1 MITLNQEVDL
11 NRLNRFILTAL
22 ALALFAA
29 APFVMADEGMWTF
42 DNPPTKQLKEKYN
55 FTPTKEWLDHV
66 RLSSVH
72 FGGGS
77 GSFVSPT
84 GLVMTNHHVAMGQLQ
99 KMSTAENNFVATGFY
114 AATQA
119 EEAKCPD
126 LELNVLMD
134 MVNITARITGV
145 VKPGMKPAEALK
157 ARDEEKA
164 KIEKEY
170 HDQTGLRCEVVSFY
184 NGGEYWL
191 YQYKR
196 YTDIRLVMAPERQIA
211 FWGGD
216 DDNFTYPRYD
226 LDMAFF
232 RIYEND
238 KPISS
243 NDYLKWNVNGA
254 AQDELVFVSGH
265 PGRTS
270 RLNTYAQI
278 TLARDYRYPMNL
290 EMIQKSLDVLYDYS
304 KRGPEQARRAL
315 GQIFGMENSKKALGG
330 QYQGLLDAKLM
341 AKAKADEDAFR
352 AKVNAN
358 PEWKKAYGDGWKTIE
373 KVIAQQKKEFGARS
387 YGSLALSSQ
396 FARSAQTLVFAAAE
410 RKKPDLERLNGYHET
425 QLERMKRQLF
435 SPAPVYKDLQ
445 EATFAAMLQMA
456 VEKAGAADPIVAAV
470 LKGRT
475 AAQAAK
481 ELVEATELDKPEV
494 RKALYEG
501 GAEAIANSTDP
512 FIALMRELEPELRKR
527 QEKSRK
533 ENESILTPA
542 SEKIANARFAV
553 NGKNMYPDANSTLR
567 LSYGSV
573 KGYPMNGTKAPY
585 KTTLYGLYDRA
596 LGFDQKEAYALPQ
609 RFWDRQK
616 ELDLSTPVNF
626 VSSCDIIGGNSGSPV
641 INQNAELVGLVFDGN
656 IESLVGDSVFDE
668 TANRCVA
675 VHSAFIIEGLRK
687 LYDAGKLADEIQGK

>member
-1 MITLNQEVDL
+1 MNRIIRTTLAIVL
-11 NRLNRFILTAL
+11 LLTASL
-22 ALALFAA
+22 
-29 APFVMADEGMWTF
+29 VTADEGMWTF
-42 DNPPTKQLKEKYN
+42 DNPPTKQLQEKYN

-66 RLSSVH
+66 RLSSVR
-72 FGGGS
+72 FMDGGS
-77 GSFVSPT
+77 GSFVSPN

-99 KMSTAENNFVATGFY
+99 KMSTAEQNFVATGFY

-126 LELNVLMD
+126 LELNVLVD
-134 MVNITARITGV
+134 MVNVTSRITGA
-145 VKPGMKPAEALK
+145 VKPGMKPADALK
-157 ARDEEKA
+157 ARKEEQA

-170 HDQTGLRCEVVSFY
+170 SDKTGLRCDVVSLY

-232 RIYEND
+232 RVYEDD
-238 KPISS
+238 KPLSS
-243 NDYLKWNVNGA
+243 PDYLKWNAAGA
-254 AQDELVFVSGH
+254 ENNELVFVSGH
-265 PGRTS
+265 PGSTS
-270 RLNTYAQI
+270 RLDTYAMLEI
-278 TLARDYRYPMNL
+278 ERDFNAPMIL
-290 EMIQKSLDVLYDYS
+290 EMIQKRLDVLYAYS

-315 GQIFGMENSKKALGG
+315 GQIFGLENGKKSYTGR
-330 QYQGLLDAKLM
+330 YRGLQDPKLM
-341 AKAKADEDAFR
+341 AKAKAEEEAFR

-358 PEWKKAYGDGWKTIE
+358 PEWKKVYGDGWKTIE
-373 KVIAQQKKEFGARS
+373 KVIAKQKKEFGSRS
-387 YGSLALSSQ
+387 YGSLALSSS
-396 FARSAQTLVFAAAE
+396 FARYAQNLVFAAAE
-410 RKKPDLERLNGYHET
+410 RQKPDMERLDGYHDV
-425 QLERMKRQLF
+425 QLERSKLRLF
-435 SPAPVYKDLQ
+435 SPAPIYKDLE
-445 EATFAAMLQMA
+445 EATFVSMLELA
-456 VEKAGAADPIVAAV
+456 LDKAGAADPIVSAV

-475 AAQAAK
+475 PAQAAK
-481 ELVEATELDKPEV
+481 EMIEATTLDKPEV

-501 GAEAIANSTDP
+501 GAEAVAKSDDP
-512 FIALMRELEPELRKR
+512 FIVLMRGLEPLLRER

-533 ENESILTPA
+533 ETESILTPA

-553 NGKNMYPDANSTLR
+553 YGKNTYPDATFTLR
-567 LSYGSV
+567 LSYGAV
-573 KGYPMNGTKAPY
+573 KGYPMNGTRAPY

-596 LGFDQKEAYALPQ
+596 LGFDQQGAWALPQ

-616 ELDLSTPVNF
+616 DLDLSTPANF
-626 VSSCDIIGGNSGSPV
+626 VSTCDIIGGNSGSPV
-641 INQNAELVGLVFDGN
+641 INKNAELVGLVFDGN
-656 IESLVGDSVFDE
+656 IESLVGDYVFDE

-687 LYDAGKLADEIQGK
+687 LYDAGKLADEIEGK

>member
-1 MITLNQEVDL
+1 MNRIIRTTLAIVL
-11 NRLNRFILTAL
+11 LLTASL
-22 ALALFAA
+22 
-29 APFVMADEGMWTF
+29 VTADEGMWTF
-42 DNPPTKQLKEKYN
+42 DNPPTKQLQEKYN

-66 RLSSVH
+66 RLSSVR
-72 FGGGS
+72 FMDGGS
-77 GSFVSPT
+77 GSFVSPN

-99 KMSTAENNFVATGFY
+99 KMSTAEQNFVATGFY

-126 LELNVLMD
+126 LELNVLVD
-134 MVNITARITGV
+134 MVNVTSRITGA
-145 VKPGMKPAEALK
+145 VKPGMKPADALK
-157 ARDEEKA
+157 ARKEEQA

-170 HDQTGLRCEVVSFY
+170 SDKTGLRCDVVSLY

-232 RIYEND
+232 RVYEDD
-238 KPISS
+238 KSLSS
-243 NDYLKWNVNGA
+243 PDYLKWNAAGA
-254 AQDELVFVSGH
+254 ENNELVFVSGH
-265 PGRTS
+265 PGSTS
-270 RLNTYAQI
+270 RLDTYAMLEI
-278 TLARDYRYPMNL
+278 ERDFNAPMIL
-290 EMIQKSLDVLYDYS
+290 EMIQKRLDVLYAYS

-315 GQIFGMENSKKALGG
+315 GQIFGLENGKKSYTGR
-330 QYQGLLDAKLM
+330 YRGLQDPKLM
-341 AKAKADEDAFR
+341 AKAKADEEAFR

-373 KVIAQQKKEFGARS
+373 KVIAKQKKEFGSRS
-387 YGSLALSSQ
+387 YGSLALSSS
-396 FARSAQTLVFAAAE
+396 FARYAQRLVFAAAE
-410 RKKPDLERLNGYHET
+410 RKKPDMERLDGYHDV
-425 QLERMKRQLF
+425 QLERAKLSLF
-435 SPAPVYKDLQ
+435 SPAPIYKDLE
-445 EATFAAMLQMA
+445 EATFVSMLELA
-456 VEKAGAADPIVAAV
+456 LDKAGAADPIVSAV

-475 AAQAAK
+475 PAQAAK
-481 ELVEATELDKPEV
+481 EMIEATTLDKPEV

-501 GAEAIANSTDP
+501 GAEAVAKSDDP
-512 FIALMRELEPELRKR
+512 FIVLMRGLEPLLRER

-533 ENESILTPA
+533 ETESILTPA

-553 NGKNMYPDANSTLR
+553 YGKNTYPDATFTLR
-567 LSYGSV
+567 LSYGAV
-573 KGYPMNGTKAPY
+573 KGYPMNGTRAPY

-596 LGFDQKEAYALPQ
+596 LGFDQQGAWALPP

-616 ELDLSTPVNF
+616 DLDLSTPANF
-626 VSSCDIIGGNSGSPV
+626 VSTCDIIGGNSGSPV
-641 INQNAELVGLVFDGN
+641 INKNAELVGLVFDGN
-656 IESLVGDSVFDE
+656 IESLVGDYVFDE

-687 LYDAGKLADEIQGK
+687 LYDAGKLADEIEGK